1 MVTTNVEIH
10 ILPSNFN
17 IKESMVS
24 YLQNASIS
32 SLDEIRVNKVQNGY
46 AVLYTDELFKRLDVA
61 SFTENLINLFRSN
74 LPGIPIDIVIY
85 YRFWTRETFSPECG
99 ITILQMDDYME
110 DYPGGNTVSY
120 ITSESV
126 EAIYQAYDED
136 DGTFDF
142 DAVEDPDGSDD
153 DLDYTDEDE
162 DIDIDP
168 EVLESLAQY
177 IDIERDNSGGKK
189 GKGKKKLYGSSR
201 VLNSVKHPKKDY
213 KRHGII
219 VANDKSALKKDEK
232 ILREFLK
239 DFIPGKAGWIKDYRE
254 DVLERFMRMYVVS
267 KKTLKKLEKHHRK
280 HKGSKGKDGKKI
292 SKESAMNFTRNILN
306 RDSWNNPNK

>member
-1 MVTTNVEIH
+1 MKISGSV
-10 ILPSNFN
+10 
-17 IKESMVS
+17 
-24 YLQNASIS
+24 LQFTQF
-32 SLDEIRVNKVQNGY
+32 DD
-46 AVLYTDELFKRLDVA
+46 TD
-61 SFTENLINLFRSN
+61 
-74 LPGIPIDIVIY
+74 DI
-85 YRFWTRETFSPECG
+85 
-99 ITILQMDDYME
+99 
-110 DYPGGNTVSY
+110 
-120 ITSESV
+120 
-126 EAIYQAYDED
+126 DED
-136 DGTFDF
+136 D
-142 DAVEDPDGSDD
+142 EI
-153 DLDYTDEDE
+153 E
-162 DIDIDP
+162 IDP

-189 GKGKKKLYGSSR
+189 GKCKKKFYGSSR
-201 VLNSVKHPKKDY
+201 VLKSLKNPKKDY

-254 DVLERFMRMYVVS
+254 DVLERFMRMYAVS